1 MHVSNQMHAAGQMAH
16 HEHIVQVLAL
26 NMLCMRFRATQ
37 VLANLLQTLQGSFIL
52 VNKHIYRC
60 GKWGGESSG
69 PQAAPDIRIGRGQR
83 LRAPKIRRK
92 LAN

>member
-1 MHVSNQMHAAGQMAH
+1 MCICMRWNLVMHVSNQMHAAGQKAH

-60 GKWGGESSG
+60 GKWGGG
-69 PQAAPDIRIGRGQR
+69 VRGGQ
-83 LRAPKIRRK
+83 
-92 LAN
+92 